1 MESKTREERVLE
13 IMTNMV
19 NNLLKKGPLSLNA
32 MAEPYRSS
40 NEMGLCLMAFSR
52 LEAEGLIIQRPDDRW
67 KLSRRML

>member
-1 MESKTREERVLE
+1 MEGENREKRVLE

-19 NNLLKKGPLSLNA
+19 NKLLEEGPISLTS
-32 MAEPYRSS
+32 MSESYRSS

-52 LEAEGLIIQRPDDRW
+52 LEAEGLIIQRPDGKW

>member
-32 MAEPYRSS
+32 MAEPYHSS